1 MTPLHYAKAIR
12 TGLIMAEK
20 ARYEGGYRAACMLD
34 ALGRGDWRS
43 AKSHWLMVE
52 LWVSQVDSI
61 NRLTLEMCRA
71 SRMPICGGETT
82 RYEREEQVFGSTVP
96 VREIAGVEPTNAE
109 PVSAPVDSG
118 SGDPSRA
125 VTPLPPGPRTEAA
138 LSPSYFPPVLRP

>member
-1 MTPLHYAKAIR
+1 MILHYAAAIR
-12 TGLIMAEK
+12 TGLMMAEK
-20 ARYEGGYRAACMLD
+20 ARYEGGFRVAAMLD

-43 AKSHWLMVE
+43 AKSHWLMVD

-82 RYEREEQVFGSTVP
+82 RYEREERVFGSTVP
-96 VREIAGVEPTNAE
+96 VREIAGVEPTNVVESHVA
-109 PVSAPVDSG
+109 SG
-118 SGDPSRA
+118 NGESSRA